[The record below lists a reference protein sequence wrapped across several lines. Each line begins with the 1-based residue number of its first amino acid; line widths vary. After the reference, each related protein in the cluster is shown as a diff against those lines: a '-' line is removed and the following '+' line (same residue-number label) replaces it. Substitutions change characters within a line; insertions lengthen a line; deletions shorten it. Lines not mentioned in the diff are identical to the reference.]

1 MTNCIYFSM
10 ETEFQE
16 IDHEIIVDLEKNL
29 KICIFMILFTIEF
42 LLLSENFIKLNIL
55 LSELHYIIFIYR
67 T

>member
-1 MTNCIYFSM
+1 M

-16 IDHEIIVDLEKNL
+16 IDHEINVDLEKNL

-55 LSELHYIIFIYR
+55 LSELHYITLSLFTEHKI
-67 T
+67 

>member
-1 MTNCIYFSM
+1 M

-29 KICIFMILFTIEF
+29 KICIFMILFAIEF